1 MNPSVPQHQAQT
13 VNTVLESTQKSKL
26 LPKKVLELLPSLGST
41 EGQKDP
47 KAVVKFFTPDSSWT
61 WFGIEYDGTDQF
73 FGLVDGFERELGYFS
88 LKELLSVRGHLN
100 LPVERDLYFEP
111 TPLSEIS

>member
-1 MNPSVPQHQAQT
+1 MNPSILQHQAKA
-13 VNTVLESTQKSKL
+13 VNTVLESIQKSKL
-26 LPKKVLELLPSLGST
+26 LPKEVLKLLPPLGST
-41 EGQKDP
+41 DGQKDP

-88 LKELLSVRGHLN
+88 LKELLRVRGHLN